1 MGNAAEARTEAEA
14 AATNLNDTHAAP
26 PAYAQYDNGYPSHPS
41 TSAVAPGPE
50 PQAFLNP
57 INMSPSLSPY
67 HQFPTDL
74 YAYLQWNKNLLRA
87 YHLGDHSCRKLY
99 TLSTYS
105 GVSSSGP
112 GVPCMIIHNG
122 PSEKD
127 PALATVR
134 EEKGW
139 NMLSRNSIITMP
151 PDPEDP
157 GRGETTEVMVGEA
170 PNGRSDL
177 VFRFSVEVNAPKG
190 AGGAGGRIREDF
202 EWRKM
207 HQDEL
212 NNFKNGYKL
221 FRLRPGQP
229 SSPLVGG
236 VSADHV
242 GEVVASARFKSA
254 TSVIKPFCMSF
265 HESGDGE
272 GLTTVTDSSG
282 PQRQADADAGPQAG
296 DDATDDADDDVP
308 DSPLSGL
315 LRGVHTFHCRLFGR
329 EVVVGAR
336 HRVGDG

>member
-1 MGNAAEARTEAEA
+1 MGNAAEARAEAEA
-14 AATNLNDTHAAP
+14 AATTLNNTHAAP
-26 PAYAQYDNGYPSHPS
+26 PAYAPYDNGTPSHPS

-50 PQAFLNP
+50 PEAFLNP
-57 INMSPSLSPY
+57 INMSPFLSPY

-87 YHLGDHSCRKLY
+87 YHLGDHSCRKLF

-122 PSEKD
+122 PSETD
-127 PALATVR
+127 PALATFR

-139 NMLSRNSIITMP
+139 NLLSRNSFITMP
-151 PDPEDP
+151 PDFADP
-157 GRGETTEVMVGEA
+157 GRGEITEVMVGEA

-221 FRLRPGQP
+221 YRLRPGQP

-265 HESGDGE
+265 HG
-272 GLTTVTDSSG
+272 
-282 PQRQADADAGPQAG
+282 
-296 DDATDDADDDVP
+296 
-308 DSPLSGL
+308 SGL
-315 LRGVHTFHCRLFGR
+315 DGQLGDRWAVLAIMTIFRIWSLDFQNRTSLRMQWGPGFL
-329 EVVVGAR
+329 
-336 HRVGDG
+336 